1 MPVVR
6 RLHENLVRADTAH
19 AVIDSFRRAPGL
31 AFNVVQR
38 TEMRQNANLPLT
50 LSGQLKDGARV
61 AFVAGAQ
68 RTWLGRQFRVARMS
82 DHHPASRDGIFAQFH
97 CFASYS
103 FAAL

>member
-6 RLHENLVRADTAH
+6 RLHENLVRTDTAH
-19 AVIDSFRRAPGL
+19 AVINSLRRAPRL

-50 LSGQLKDGARV
+50 LSGQLKDSARV
-61 AFVAGAQ
+61 AFIAGAQ

-82 DHHPASRDGIFAQFH
+82 DHHPAPRDRVFAQFH
-97 CFASYS
+97 S